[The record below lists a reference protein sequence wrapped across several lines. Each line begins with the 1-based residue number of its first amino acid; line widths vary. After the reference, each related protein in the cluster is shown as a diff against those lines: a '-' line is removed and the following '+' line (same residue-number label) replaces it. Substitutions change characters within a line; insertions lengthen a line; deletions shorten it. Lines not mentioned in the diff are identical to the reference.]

1 MTKEN
6 ELLNF
11 FKVAY
16 ANYPIDK
23 NYLYKLVKET
33 PEIITAFDPHRSGY
47 YPASSSYIK
56 WWMSYLNCS
65 DNDCYLIVILIT
77 KKLWLQ
83 LLIHLMMRVTILL
96 IVFVVT

>member
-23 NYLYKLVKET
+23 NYLYKLVKEM

-56 WWMSYLNCS
+56 W
-65 DNDCYLIVILIT
+65 
-77 KKLWLQ
+77 
-83 LLIHLMMRVTILL
+83 
-96 IVFVVT
+96 